1 MFDFLDSISP
11 APLVRPALNIGCLMD
26 IPTGRYEVGV
36 HGESLLTGGLAHSTG
51 VAARANQGKSLL
63 LDMMMFR
70 VMDRYMNAAGLF
82 YCTEVTS
89 QLGRLNSLSAAI
101 AEVNMK
107 GVSLASCNRFK
118 FTDKTMYSGTDWYD
132 KIKEMTEPRSKMQ
145 KADVSISPFLERDG
159 SFIKIINPLILGID
173 SFSLFSTDAVDKM
186 QDDNSIGESGRNME
200 AMTDARTKTQMLM
213 ELPTLTAQQ
222 GLYVIMTAHVGDK
235 HQMDPYAPPAKKLA
249 FLNAKVALKNVP
261 EKFTFL
267 PNNVWY
273 IMGTEVLRNQTT
285 KAVEFPRNSE
295 DDLRGDTDLMLAT
308 IANLRGKGGPSGLPF
323 ELIYSQEE
331 GFKVGLSEFY
341 YIKQYDRFGIEGNDR
356 NYHLSLCPDINLS
369 RTTVRGKIDSS
380 AKLRRALEITS
391 EMCQMHNLWHNL
403 PAGLL
408 CTPKELYD
416 DLKAKGYDWDQL
428 LATRGYW
435 VFDNDK
441 HPIPYLSTMDLL
453 NMRAGL
459 YKPYWMK

>member
-1 MFDFLDSISP
+1 
-11 APLVRPALNIGCLMD
+11 
-26 IPTGRYEVGV
+26 
-36 HGESLLTGGLAHSTG
+36 
-51 VAARANQGKSLL
+51 
-63 LDMMMFR
+63 
-70 VMDRYMNAAGLF
+70 
-82 YCTEVTS
+82 
-89 QLGRLNSLSAAI
+89 
-101 AEVNMK
+101 
-107 GVSLASCNRFK
+107 
-118 FTDKTMYSGTDWYD
+118 
-132 KIKEMTEPRSKMQ
+132 
-145 KADVSISPFLERDG
+145 
-159 SFIKIINPLILGID
+159 
-173 SFSLFSTDAVDKM
+173 
-186 QDDNSIGESGRNME
+186 
-200 AMTDARTKTQMLM
+200 
-213 ELPTLTAQQ
+213 
-222 GLYVIMTAHVGDK
+222 
-235 HQMDPYAPPAKKLA
+235 
-249 FLNAKVALKNVP
+249 
-261 EKFTFL
+261 
-267 PNNVWY
+267 
-273 IMGTEVLRNQTT
+273 
-285 KAVEFPRNSE
+285 
-295 DDLRGDTDLMLAT
+295 
-308 IANLRGKGGPSGLPF
+308 LPF
-323 ELIYSQEE
+323 ELIFSQEE
-331 GFKVGLSEFY
+331 GVKVGLSEFY